1 MNIALLSG
9 SFLPTLGGAEVV
21 VDSLAKEFVKK
32 GHNVAVF
39 TETLTDKQDYECNF
53 DYDVYRFPYN
63 AKYCMLQKNITNVF
77 NKKMLLFKPDVIHSF
92 LCGCSD
98 WMGIKYG
105 KKYNI
110 PTFFTAQTNW
120 KYIYQQRSPFKNNP
134 LLNKMYVNALL
145 TGPAK
150 FIKNVDYTTS
160 VCKSVVCSQSELWG
174 DRIKDNVVIYNGYN
188 KELIMNETG
197 KDQDIS
203 DNEAFKLCYAGR
215 VSDEKNLLFSFNVC
229 KELKKQN
236 RLFVF
241 YIAGSGKIEEYK
253 KLAYSLDIQ
262 DNVRFLGRLNLNEL
276 SSIYR
281 KSDVFLFP
289 SVFDCDSIA
298 CIESRLCGCPTLCI
312 KNTGTSE
319 RIING
324 QNGWA
329 LNDEINDFVDKI
341 IELIYMKNN
350 KNDEYNAIR
359 LRTASTNVDSWST
372 VADKYLDL
380 YQKTIGK
387 NNL

>member
-120 KYIYQQRSPFKNNP
+120 KYIYQQRSPFKSNAF
-134 LLNKMYVNALL
+134 LNRLYVNAFL

-160 VCKSVVCSQSELWG
+160 VCKSVVYSQSELWG

-188 KELIMNETG
+188 KESIMNETV

-203 DNEAFKLCYAGR
+203 ANEAFKLCYAGR

-298 CIESRLCGCPTLCI
+298 CIESRLCGCPTLCV

-319 RIING
+319 RIIDG
-324 QNGWA
+324 QNGFA
-329 LNDEINDFVDKI
+329 LEENVDEFVKKI
-341 IELIYMKNN
+341 VELINMKSMDSDSYLN
-350 KNDEYNAIR
+350 
-359 LRTASTNVDSWST
+359 LRATTTSLAADTWRNVSEQ
-372 VADKYLDL
+372 YLHL
-380 YQKTIGK
+380 YQKAIDEDRR
-387 NNL
+387 